1 MPVTH
6 AHDDLE
12 HLAASAR
19 TGSRTALEDLVRRT
33 RPDVTRYIAR
43 RVPQDRVEEL
53 TQETYVRVLGGLRR
67 YSGRAPVRAWLLAIA
82 RNTVVDR
89 YRSDA
94 ARPDCVGGTDWE
106 LVPASPER
114 FDEYLALRALLDAL
128 STERRQAFVLT
139 QVEGCTYEEAAR
151 LVGAPVG
158 TIRSRVARAR
168 SDLLSLL
175 APSQARTRIRG
186 AE

>member
-6 AHDDLE
+6 VHDDLE
-12 HLAASAR
+12 HLAARAR
-19 TGSRTALEDLVRRT
+19 TGSRSALEDLVRRT

-43 RVPQDRVEEL
+43 RVPHDRVEEL
-53 TQETYVRVLGGLRR
+53 TQETYLRVLAGLRR

-94 ARPDCVGGTDWE
+94 ARPHCVGGTDWE
-106 LVPASPER
+106 LVPASRER
-114 FDEYLALRALLDAL
+114 FDEYLALRTLLDAL
-128 STERRQAFVLT
+128 SPERRQAFVLT
-139 QVEGCTYEEAAR
+139 QVEGCTYAEAAR
-151 LVGAPVG
+151 LIGAPVG

-168 SDLLSLL
+168 SDLVRQV
-175 APSQARTRIRG
+175 AA
-186 AE
+186 